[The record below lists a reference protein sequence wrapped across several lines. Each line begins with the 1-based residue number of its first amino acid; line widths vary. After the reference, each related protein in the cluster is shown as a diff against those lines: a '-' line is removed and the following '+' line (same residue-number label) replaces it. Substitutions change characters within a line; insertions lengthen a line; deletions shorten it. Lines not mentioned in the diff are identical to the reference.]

1 MTTSQRLPAGTL
13 LGGRYRLIQPLPGA
27 GRSWHARDEVDRR
40 ELVARVVVLPAAMP
54 AADRDLARQRAL
66 QDAAAVSRVHHPG
79 IASVVDA
86 VVEDG
91 TPWVI
96 SVRPAG
102 RSLGEVVRTSGPLA
116 VDVAALV
123 GLQVVGAL
131 EAAGVPHGDLTPDDV
146 LLGPNGQVT
155 VMGFAT
161 TRVDGTETPG
171 FRAPEGGPS
180 AAADLWALGVTLYVA
195 VEGRLPDGPGG
206 GALRPVLDR
215 LLAIDPAQ
223 RSDTDEVRRLLAAIG
238 GAPPVS
244 TYELHD
250 PDVAAALAAL
260 DAAIET
266 PLPSRAAHPEERPE
280 PPFPPTTPARPG
292 AAPKTR
298 ASTPRSGESTNPNE
312 APDLAGATAPADRAN
327 PADRTEAAEPSE
339 GSDPAELH
347 RPADRPVSADPS
359 GHADTSRRADPGGPA
374 RSSAAVADPV
384 DVAGSA
390 GSDEPG
396 GLPQPAGPA
405 RPAGTADRAHPAE
418 PTGPAESEGLS
429 GPGHSAGSAGPADL
443 AEPARPTQPGGL
455 PEPAGPAHA
464 IDPADPADS
473 AKTARPEPGGPTE
486 PIRSDESEGLA
497 EPAAAA
503 GTADRA
509 DPSEPA
515 GTSPGPADPIGR
527 AEPPDATESTD
538 VAEPGGAGDS
548 AGQPDPPDAADEG
561 GVGALVGSGYR
572 GGGGETADIAG
583 SAPVARG
590 SSGVAVQG
598 STRAVEQTRTK
609 RWWWGA
615 VAAVGLLVI
624 AILVPV
630 LRQRG
635 DNAPAV
641 SQPAPTV
648 TATPAAPTVTSTV
661 APPPAGYRLY
671 RDPAGW
677 SIAVPQAWPATR
689 EAGVATFR
697 DGDDVLTVRKRP
709 TPPADP
715 YTDLLAKD
723 KARGGTIPGYEFLRV
738 ARIPYRA
745 WSTADWEYRAGTA
758 PVMHTVIRTTV
769 AASGEAYDL
778 SWTTED
784 RRWGPDRGVFETA
797 VRTFDP
803 GD

>member
-79 IASVVDA
+79 IAPVVDA

-102 RSLGEVVRTSGPLA
+102 RSLGEVVRTGGPLSA
-116 VDVAALV
+116 DVAALV

-155 VMGFAT
+155 VIGFAT

-206 GALRPVLDR
+206 GALRPALDR

-238 GAPPVS
+238 GAPPAS
-244 TYELHD
+244 TYEVHD

-260 DAAIET
+260 DAAIQT
-266 PLPSRAAHPEERPE
+266 PPPPRAAHPEERPE
-280 PPFPPTTPARPG
+280 PPFPPTTPARPT
-292 AAPKTR
+292 AASDTR
-298 ASTPRSGESTNPNE
+298 AGTPRSGDSTNPNE
-312 APDLAGATAPADRAN
+312 APDLAGASAPVDSTN
-327 PADRTEAAEPSE
+327 PARRAEAAEPSE
-339 GSDPAELH
+339 GSDPAELQ
-347 RPADRPVSADPS
+347 RPADRTLSADPS
-359 GHADTSRRADPGGPA
+359 GHADTSRPVDPGGPA
-374 RSSAAVADPV
+374 RSSAHVADPV
-384 DVAGSA
+384 DLTEPARPNQ
-390 GSDEPG
+390 PG
-396 GLPQPAGPA
+396 GLAEPAGTPQPAGAADPA
-405 RPAGTADRAHPAE
+405 GLAGPAGTSHPA
-418 PTGPAESEGLS
+418 GPADPVDLTESAHIAE
-429 GPGHSAGSAGPADL
+429 PGGAAGSAGP
-443 AEPARPTQPGGL
+443 PHPR
-455 PEPAGPAHA
+455 
-464 IDPADPADS
+464 
-473 AKTARPEPGGPTE
+473 
-486 PIRSDESEGLA
+486 
-497 EPAAAA
+497 
-503 GTADRA
+503 
-509 DPSEPA
+509 DPS
-515 GTSPGPADPIGR
+515 
-527 AEPPDATESTD
+527 
-538 VAEPGGAGDS
+538 
-548 AGQPDPPDAADEG
+548 DEG
-561 GVGALVGSGYR
+561 GVGGLLGSGHR
-572 GGGGETADIAG
+572 GGADEAADLAGG
-583 SAPVARG
+583 APVARG
-590 SSGVAVQG
+590 SRGAAVKG
-598 STRAVEQTRTK
+598 STRAVERPRTK

-615 VAAVGLLVI
+615 AAVVGLLVI

-635 DNAPAV
+635 DSAPAV

-648 TATPAAPTVTSTV
+648 TATSAAPTVTSTV

-671 RDPAGW
+671 RDQAGW
-677 SIAVPQAWPATR
+677 SMAVPQAWPATR
-689 EAGVATFR
+689 KAGAVTFR
-697 DGDDVLTVRKRP
+697 DGDHVLTVRKRP

-723 KARGGTIPGYEFLRV
+723 KTRGGTIPGYEFLRV
-738 ARIPYRA
+738 ARIPYRT

-769 AASGEAYDL
+769 AASGEAYDI

-784 RRWGPDRGVFETA
+784 RRWGPERGVFQTA
-797 VRTFDP
+797 VRTFDA

>member
-266 PLPSRAAHPEERPE
+266 PPPSRAGHPEERPE

-292 AAPKTR
+292 AASKTR
-298 ASTPRSGESTNPNE
+298 ASTPRSGESTSPNE
-312 APDLAGATAPADRAN
+312 APDLAGASAPADRAN

-359 GHADTSRRADPGGPA
+359 GHADTSRPADPGGPA

-418 PTGPAESEGLS
+418 PIRSDES
-429 GPGHSAGSAGPADL
+429 
-443 AEPARPTQPGGL
+443 
-455 PEPAGPAHA
+455 
-464 IDPADPADS
+464 
-473 AKTARPEPGGPTE
+473 GGPTE
-486 PIRSDESEGLA
+486 PAG
-497 EPAAAA
+497 AA

-515 GTSPGPADPIGR
+515 GTSPGPADPVDLTEPADA
-527 AEPPDATESTD
+527 AEPAD
-538 VAEPGGAGDS
+538 VAEPGGAADS
-548 AGQPDPPDAADEG
+548 AGQPDPRDAADER

-598 STRAVEQTRTK
+598 STRAVEQPRTK

>member
-215 LLAIDPAQ
+215 LLAIDPAH

-266 PLPSRAAHPEERPE
+266 PPPSRAGHPEERPE
-280 PPFPPTTPARPG
+280 PPFPPTTPARRS
-292 AAPKTR
+292 AAAETP
-298 ASTPRSGESTNPNE
+298 ASAPPSGESTNPNE

-359 GHADTSRRADPGGPA
+359 GHADTSRPADPGGPA

-418 PTGPAESEGLS
+418 PIRSDES
-429 GPGHSAGSAGPADL
+429 
-443 AEPARPTQPGGL
+443 
-455 PEPAGPAHA
+455 
-464 IDPADPADS
+464 
-473 AKTARPEPGGPTE
+473 GGPTE
-486 PIRSDESEGLA
+486 PAG
-497 EPAAAA
+497 AA

-515 GTSPGPADPIGR
+515 GTSPGPADPIDR

-548 AGQPDPPDAADEG
+548 AGQPDPRDAADER

>member
-116 VDVAALV
+116 VDVAAPV

-131 EAAGVPHGDLTPDDV
+131 ETAGVPHGDLTPDDV

-266 PLPSRAAHPEERPE
+266 PPPSRAAHPEERPE

-292 AAPKTR
+292 AAWETR
-298 ASTPRSGESTNPNE
+298 VSTPGSGKSASPNE
-312 APDLAGATAPADRAN
+312 APDLAGTSAPADRAN

-347 RPADRPVSADPS
+347 RPADRPMSADPS
-359 GHADTSRRADPGGPA
+359 GHADTSRPADPGGPA

-405 RPAGTADRAHPAE
+405 PPAGTADRAHPAE
-418 PTGPAESEGLS
+418 P
-429 GPGHSAGSAGPADL
+429 
-443 AEPARPTQPGGL
+443 ARP
-455 PEPAGPAHA
+455 
-464 IDPADPADS
+464 D
-473 AKTARPEPGGPTE
+473 EPG
-486 PIRSDESEGLA
+486 GLA

-515 GTSPGPADPIGR
+515 GTSPGPADPIDR
-527 AEPPDATESTD
+527 AEPPD
-538 VAEPGGAGDS
+538 
-548 AGQPDPPDAADEG
+548 
-561 GVGALVGSGYR
+561 
-572 GGGGETADIAG
+572 
-583 SAPVARG
+583 
-590 SSGVAVQG
+590 
-598 STRAVEQTRTK
+598 
-609 RWWWGA
+609 
-615 VAAVGLLVI
+615 
-624 AILVPV
+624 
-630 LRQRG
+630 
-635 DNAPAV
+635 
-641 SQPAPTV
+641 V
-648 TATPAAPTVTSTV
+648 T
-661 APPPAGYRLY
+661 
-671 RDPAGW
+671 
-677 SIAVPQAWPATR
+677 
-689 EAGVATFR
+689 
-697 DGDDVLTVRKRP
+697 
-709 TPPADP
+709 
-715 YTDLLAKD
+715 
-723 KARGGTIPGYEFLRV
+723 
-738 ARIPYRA
+738 
-745 WSTADWEYRAGTA
+745 
-758 PVMHTVIRTTV
+758 
-769 AASGEAYDL
+769 
-778 SWTTED
+778 
-784 RRWGPDRGVFETA
+784 
-797 VRTFDP
+797 
-803 GD
+803 

>member
-266 PLPSRAAHPEERPE
+266 PPPSRAGHPEERPE

-292 AAPKTR
+292 AASKTR
-298 ASTPRSGESTNPNE
+298 ASTPRSGESTSPNE
-312 APDLAGATAPADRAN
+312 APDLAGASAPADRAN

-359 GHADTSRRADPGGPA
+359 GHADTSRPADPGGPA

-418 PTGPAESEGLS
+418 PIRSDES
-429 GPGHSAGSAGPADL
+429 
-443 AEPARPTQPGGL
+443 
-455 PEPAGPAHA
+455 
-464 IDPADPADS
+464 
-473 AKTARPEPGGPTE
+473 GGPTE
-486 PIRSDESEGLA
+486 PAG
-497 EPAAAA
+497 AA

-515 GTSPGPADPIGR
+515 GTSPGPADPIDR

-548 AGQPDPPDAADEG
+548 AGQLDPPDAADER

-598 STRAVEQTRTK
+598 STRAVEQPRTK

>member
-215 LLAIDPAQ
+215 LLAIDPAH

-266 PLPSRAAHPEERPE
+266 PPPSRAGHPEERPE

-292 AAPKTR
+292 AASKTR
-298 ASTPRSGESTNPNE
+298 ASTPRSGESTSPNE
-312 APDLAGATAPADRAN
+312 APDLAGASAPADRAN

-359 GHADTSRRADPGGPA
+359 GHADTSRPADPGGPA

-418 PTGPAESEGLS
+418 PIRSDES
-429 GPGHSAGSAGPADL
+429 
-443 AEPARPTQPGGL
+443 
-455 PEPAGPAHA
+455 
-464 IDPADPADS
+464 
-473 AKTARPEPGGPTE
+473 GGPTE
-486 PIRSDESEGLA
+486 PAG
-497 EPAAAA
+497 AA

-515 GTSPGPADPIGR
+515 GTSPGPADPVDLTEPADA
-527 AEPPDATESTD
+527 AEPAD
-538 VAEPGGAGDS
+538 VAEPGGAADS
-548 AGQPDPPDAADEG
+548 AGQPGPRDAADER

>member
-1 MTTSQRLPAGTL
+1 
-13 LGGRYRLIQPLPGA
+13 
-27 GRSWHARDEVDRR
+27 
-40 ELVARVVVLPAAMP
+40 
-54 AADRDLARQRAL
+54 
-66 QDAAAVSRVHHPG
+66 
-79 IASVVDA
+79 
-86 VVEDG
+86 
-91 TPWVI
+91 
-96 SVRPAG
+96 
-102 RSLGEVVRTSGPLA
+102 
-116 VDVAALV
+116 
-123 GLQVVGAL
+123 
-131 EAAGVPHGDLTPDDV
+131 
-146 LLGPNGQVT
+146 
-155 VMGFAT
+155 
-161 TRVDGTETPG
+161 
-171 FRAPEGGPS
+171 
-180 AAADLWALGVTLYVA
+180 
-195 VEGRLPDGPGG
+195 
-206 GALRPVLDR
+206 
-215 LLAIDPAQ
+215 
-223 RSDTDEVRRLLAAIG
+223 
-238 GAPPVS
+238 
-244 TYELHD
+244 
-250 PDVAAALAAL
+250 
-260 DAAIET
+260 
-266 PLPSRAAHPEERPE
+266 
-280 PPFPPTTPARPG
+280 
-292 AAPKTR
+292 
-298 ASTPRSGESTNPNE
+298 
-312 APDLAGATAPADRAN
+312 
-327 PADRTEAAEPSE
+327 
-339 GSDPAELH
+339 
-347 RPADRPVSADPS
+347 
-359 GHADTSRRADPGGPA
+359 
-374 RSSAAVADPV
+374 
-384 DVAGSA
+384 
-390 GSDEPG
+390 
-396 GLPQPAGPA
+396 
-405 RPAGTADRAHPAE
+405 
-418 PTGPAESEGLS
+418 
-429 GPGHSAGSAGPADL
+429 
-443 AEPARPTQPGGL
+443 
-455 PEPAGPAHA
+455 
-464 IDPADPADS
+464 
-473 AKTARPEPGGPTE
+473 
-486 PIRSDESEGLA
+486 
-497 EPAAAA
+497 
-503 GTADRA
+503 
-509 DPSEPA
+509 
-515 GTSPGPADPIGR
+515 
-527 AEPPDATESTD
+527 
-538 VAEPGGAGDS
+538 
-548 AGQPDPPDAADEG
+548 
-561 GVGALVGSGYR
+561 VGALVGSGYR

-598 STRAVEQTRTK
+598 STRAVEQPRTK

-784 RRWGPDRGVFETA
+784 RLWGRGRGVFETA

>member
-79 IASVVDA
+79 IAPVVDA

-215 LLAIDPAQ
+215 LLAIDPAH

-266 PLPSRAAHPEERPE
+266 PPPSRAGHPEERPE

-292 AAPKTR
+292 AASKTR
-298 ASTPRSGESTNPNE
+298 ASTPRSGESTSPNE
-312 APDLAGATAPADRAN
+312 APDLAGASAPADRAN

-359 GHADTSRRADPGGPA
+359 GHADTSRTADPGGPA

-418 PTGPAESEGLS
+418 PIRSDES
-429 GPGHSAGSAGPADL
+429 
-443 AEPARPTQPGGL
+443 
-455 PEPAGPAHA
+455 
-464 IDPADPADS
+464 
-473 AKTARPEPGGPTE
+473 GGPTE
-486 PIRSDESEGLA
+486 PAG
-497 EPAAAA
+497 AA

-515 GTSPGPADPIGR
+515 GTSPGPADPIDR
-527 AEPPDATESTD
+527 AEPPDVTESTD

-548 AGQPDPPDAADEG
+548 AGQPDPRDAADER

>member
-266 PLPSRAAHPEERPE
+266 PPPSRAGHPEERPE

-292 AAPKTR
+292 AAWETR
-298 ASTPRSGESTNPNE
+298 VSTPGSGESASPNE
-312 APDLAGATAPADRAN
+312 APDLAGTSAPADRAN

-359 GHADTSRRADPGGPA
+359 GHADTSRPADPGGPA

-396 GLPQPAGPA
+396 GLLQPAGPA

-418 PTGPAESEGLS
+418 PIRSDES
-429 GPGHSAGSAGPADL
+429 
-443 AEPARPTQPGGL
+443 
-455 PEPAGPAHA
+455 
-464 IDPADPADS
+464 
-473 AKTARPEPGGPTE
+473 GGPTE
-486 PIRSDESEGLA
+486 PAG
-497 EPAAAA
+497 AA

-515 GTSPGPADPIGR
+515 GTSPGPADPIDR

-598 STRAVEQTRTK
+598 STRAVEQPRTK

>member
-13 LGGRYRLIQPLPGA
+13 LGGRYRLIQPLSGA

-79 IASVVDA
+79 IAPVVDA

-102 RSLGEVVRTSGPLA
+102 RSLGEVVRIGGPLS

-123 GLQVVGAL
+123 GLQVVDAL

-206 GALRPVLDR
+206 GALRPALDR

-238 GAPPVS
+238 GALPAS
-244 TYELHD
+244 TYEVHD

-260 DAAIET
+260 DAAIQT
-266 PLPSRAAHPEERPE
+266 PPPPREAHPEERPE
-280 PPFPPTTPARPG
+280 PPFPPTTPARPT
-292 AAPKTR
+292 AASETR
-298 ASTPRSGESTNPNE
+298 ASTPPSGESTNPNV
-312 APDLAGATAPADRAN
+312 APDLAGASAPVDRTNPADRA
-327 PADRTEAAEPSE
+327 EAVDPREE
-339 GSDPAELH
+339 SDPAELH
-347 RPADRPVSADPS
+347 RPADRTLSADPS
-359 GHADTSRRADPGGPA
+359 GHADASRPVDPGRPA
-374 RSSAAVADPV
+374 RSSADVADPV
-384 DVAGSA
+384 
-390 GSDEPG
+390 
-396 GLPQPAGPA
+396 
-405 RPAGTADRAHPAE
+405 
-418 PTGPAESEGLS
+418 
-429 GPGHSAGSAGPADL
+429 DL
-443 AEPARPTQPGGL
+443 AEPARPN
-455 PEPAGPAHA
+455 EPAGLTEPAGSGPA
-464 IDPADPADS
+464 ADPADPTDS
-473 AKTARPEPGGPTE
+473 TEPARPNQPDGLAEPARPDE
-486 PIRSDESEGLA
+486 PEGLA
-497 EPAAAA
+497 EPA
-503 GTADRA
+503 
-509 DPSEPA
+509 
-515 GTSPGPADPIGR
+515 GPA
-527 AEPPDATESTD
+527 ESAD
-538 VAEPGGAGDS
+538 VAEPGGAADS
-548 AGQPDPPDAADEG
+548 AGPPHPRDPADSH
-561 GVGALVGSGYR
+561 GVSGLVGSGDR
-572 GGGGETADIAG
+572 GGGGETADLAG
-583 SAPVARG
+583 GAPVARG
-590 SSGVAVQG
+590 SGGAVQG
-598 STRAVEQTRTK
+598 STRAVERPRTK

-635 DNAPAV
+635 DSAPAV
-641 SQPAPTV
+641 SQPATTM

-689 EAGVATFR
+689 KAGAVTFR
-697 DGDDVLTVRKRP
+697 DGDHVLTVRKRP

-723 KARGGTIPGYEFLRV
+723 KARGATIPGYEFLRV

-769 AASGEAYDL
+769 AASGEAYDI

-784 RRWGPDRGVFETA
+784 RRWGPERGVFQTA

>member
-223 RSDTDEVRRLLAAIG
+223 RSDTDEVRWLLAAIG

-266 PLPSRAAHPEERPE
+266 PPPSRAGHPEERPE

-292 AAPKTR
+292 AAWETR
-298 ASTPRSGESTNPNE
+298 VSTPGSGKSASPNE
-312 APDLAGATAPADRAN
+312 APDLAGTSAPADRAN

-359 GHADTSRRADPGGPA
+359 GHADTSRPADPGGPA

-396 GLPQPAGPA
+396 GLLQPAGPA

-418 PTGPAESEGLS
+418 PIRSDES
-429 GPGHSAGSAGPADL
+429 
-443 AEPARPTQPGGL
+443 
-455 PEPAGPAHA
+455 
-464 IDPADPADS
+464 
-473 AKTARPEPGGPTE
+473 GGPTE
-486 PIRSDESEGLA
+486 PAG
-497 EPAAAA
+497 AA

-515 GTSPGPADPIGR
+515 GTSPGPADPIDR

-548 AGQPDPPDAADEG
+548 AGQPDPRDAADER

-598 STRAVEQTRTK
+598 STRAVEQPRTK